1 MWLLS
6 TEPEQLYNPSSK
18 NKEVQMKKTKGTLVG
33 AALVLAGT
41 LSGCFRF
48 SGGDETI
55 IQQSSPSTER
65 ELQDLKAAYDR
76 GIISEQEFNQQR
88 DRIMGR

>member
-6 TEPEQLYNPSSK
+6 TEPEQLYNPSAK

-88 DRIMGR
+88 DRILGR

>member
-1 MWLLS
+1 
-6 TEPEQLYNPSSK
+6 
-18 NKEVQMKKTKGTLVG
+18 MKKTKGTLVG

-88 DRIMGR
+88 DRILGR